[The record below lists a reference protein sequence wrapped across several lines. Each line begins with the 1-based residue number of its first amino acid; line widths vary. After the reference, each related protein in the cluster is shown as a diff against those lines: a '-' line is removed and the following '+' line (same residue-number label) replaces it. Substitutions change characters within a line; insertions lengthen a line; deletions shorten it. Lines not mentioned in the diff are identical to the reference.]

1 MEDGFI
7 KRLGLFLRSLSGGL
21 VELKVLCLGF
31 EAGGRYTVVVDDEL
45 AKELGIGALDR
56 LLVKHGDR
64 EVVAIVNI
72 GYRLPQDSIAVYEEV
87 ARALEVR
94 EGSVVD
100 VEPVEPPKSSGYIK
114 DRLRGARLRYEEV
127 LEIVK
132 DIVEGKL
139 SDVEIA
145 ALIVTL
151 HHQGMGLEEAYY
163 FAKAMVETGERLDL
177 GVKPV
182 LDKHSLGGV
191 PGDKTTLLVVPIIA
205 SLGYIIPKTS
215 SRAITSP
222 AGTADRFEVLA
233 PVDLSIEEM
242 SEVVLRTNGC
252 IAWGGALGLAPA
264 DDIIIQVEYPLA
276 IDPFYIPSIMAKK
289 AAVGSTHVVIDIPTG
304 RMAKVKTIDEAVY
317 IAREFI
323 ELASRLGIK
332 LECAITYGDEPIGYA
347 VGPALEAREALM
359 AIGGRGPQDLVDK
372 AASIAGILLE
382 MVGRDNGKE
391 LALEAIRSGRAEAKL
406 REIVEAQGGDPG
418 VRPDDVPVGEHGAAV
433 EADREGVVTW
443 IDTRAIARIARLAG
457 APKDKGAGVL
467 LKVKVGDRVKRGEPL
482 FEIRAERA
490 HKLEVALKHAMEA
503 RPVSVGRPH
512 TQMLVGRVAASV
524 VRKGGFELER

>member
-1 MEDGFI
+1 M
-7 KRLGLFLRSLSGGL
+7 
-21 VELKVLCLGF
+21 
-31 EAGGRYTVVVDDEL
+31 VVVDDEV
-45 AKELGIGALDR
+45 AKSMGLHPLDR
-56 LLVKHGDR
+56 VRISANGR
-64 EVVAIVNI
+64 EVIAIVNI
-72 GYRLPQDSIAVYEEV
+72 ARKLPVDTVALYDEV
-87 ARALEVR
+87 AAALNVND
-94 EGSVVD
+94 GDAVTL
-100 VEPVEPPKSSGYIK
+100 EPVEPPRSIEYIRDK
-114 DRLRGARLRYEEV
+114 LRGVNLRMEEV
-127 LEIVK
+127 REIVR
-132 DIVEGKL
+132 DIVRGAL
-139 SDVEIA
+139 NDVEIT
-145 ALIVTL
+145 ALVTSL
-151 HHQGMGLEEAYY
+151 HHRGISREEAYY
-163 FAKAMVETGERLDL
+163 FTLAMVETGRRLRL
-177 GVKPV
+177 NRYPV

-359 AIGGRGPQDLVDK
+359 AIGGQGPQDLVDK

-433 EADREGVVTW
+433 EADRDGVVTW

-524 VRKGGFELER
+524 IRKGGFELER